1 MKKLRIL
8 LVFSFLLSV
17 SVALAQDELPPAE
30 IVNDEGGPAIIS
42 GALTYSNLLFTV
54 GVSEP
59 LIILESEA
67 NFVDRNLHG
76 DLPIESQV
84 LGQITSDFYTSP
96 VNYTLSLPEIPN
108 GPYRDVDNDGEEDQG
123 VQIYGIAYWQNVW
136 GDPYLEPR
144 DLYGYGYS
152 SAYASMR
159 TSPNLSEVGEVIG
172 GKYVVYAP
180 DDQQGFPSGFGADG
194 KLFTE
199 DDPTV
204 RLPAG
209 YTTVDMDTD
218 PFTFDRSREPV
229 IDLIEGE
236 GSELDDYSTMSY
248 AEGFQALIDQM
259 REEYAFTEYKSLDW
273 DALEAEFLPRF
284 EQADADGDTY
294 AYLLA
299 LSDFGAAIPDT
310 HVGSS
315 ASNYIS
321 SEFLANNPGGLG
333 MAIRELDDGRV
344 VVNYLLPGGPAEE
357 AGIELLAE
365 IKTFNGEPIA
375 DALDAVVPAST
386 FSFGVEH
393 TRRLEQLRQ
402 LLLSPVGTEV
412 TVTYQNPGDDSE
424 QEATLTSIDEQ
435 DSYDFSSPEESVE
448 DATFNLP
455 VEYKLLD
462 SGYGYVSINS
472 FADNDRLS
480 IQIWERL
487 MTTLNQQGTTGLIID
502 MRHNTGGSG
511 WLADQMAAYFF
522 DDALDLGNAEA
533 YDDAKGEFYLDPN
546 AEVYFYPPEEQF
558 RYHGEIAVL
567 VAPTCISACE
577 FFTRDMTLQ
586 DRATI
591 VGQYPTAGGGGGI
604 KAVLLPEGIYFQ
616 FPVAR
621 NLDAEGN
628 IIIEGVGIIPTVKV
642 PVDEETVVTTED
654 VILNAAIEYL
664 NEQTQ

>member
-1 MKKLRIL
+1 MRKRSIL
-8 LVFSFLLSV
+8 LMLSLLLSV
-17 SVALAQDELPPAE
+17 SVAMAQDEIPRAD

-42 GALTYSNLLFTV
+42 GTLTYSNLLFTS

-59 LIILESEA
+59 LIILESAA

-76 DLPIESQV
+76 VLPIESQV

-96 VNYTLSLPEIPN
+96 VDYTLSLPEVPN
-108 GPYRDVDNDGEEDQG
+108 GPFRDVDNDGGEDLG

-136 GDPYLEPR
+136 GDPYLEVR
-144 DLYGYGYS
+144 DTYGYGYS

-172 GKYVVYAP
+172 GKYIVYAP

-194 KLFTE
+194 YLFTE
-199 DDPTV
+199 DDPIV
-204 RLPAG
+204 LLPAG

-236 GSELDDYSTMSY
+236 GSELDDYTNLSY
-248 AEGFQALIDQM
+248 ADGFQALIDQM
-259 REEYAFTEYKSLDW
+259 REEYAFTEYKNLDW

-284 EQADADGDTY
+284 EDADANRD
-294 AYLLA
+294 AYGYILA

-315 ASNYIS
+315 ASNYIEG
-321 SEFLANNPGGLG
+321 EFLANNPGGLG

-344 VVNYLLPGGPAEE
+344 VVNYLLPGGPAEA
-357 AGIELLAE
+357 AGIQLLAE

-375 DALDAVVPAST
+375 AALDAVNPVST

-402 LLLSPVGTEV
+402 LLLSPLGTQV
-412 TVTYQNPGDDSE
+412 RVSYVNPGETSE
-424 QEATLTSIDEQ
+424 QKAVLNSINEQ
-435 DSYDFSSPEESVE
+435 DSYNFASQEKSEA

-455 VEYKLLD
+455 VEYRMLP
-462 SGYGYVSINS
+462 SGYAYVSINS
-472 FADNDRLS
+472 FSDNDRLS

-487 MTTLNQQGTTGLIID
+487 MRTLNQQGTPGLIVD

-522 DDALDLGNAEA
+522 DDALNLGNAEA
-533 YDDAKGEFYLDPN
+533 YDEAKGEFYLDPN
-546 AEVYFYPPEEQF
+546 AEEYFYPPEEQF
-558 RYHGEIAVL
+558 RYHGDIAVL

-586 DRATI
+586 DRAAI

-604 KAVLLPEGIYFQ
+604 KAVLLPQGIYFQ

-621 NLDAEGN
+621 NLDADGN

-642 PVDEETVVTTED
+642 PVDEETVVSTED
-654 VILNAAIEYL
+654 VVLNAAIEYL
-664 NEQTQ
+664 DQ